1 MGLYELFEDLQ
12 KIDRKIT
19 EQNEKDRRI
28 PCNVCGDM
36 FCYTDRIELSDGI
49 CCPNCSNKVSPWFDK
64 ELQFTSVMDLKNHL
78 TYRDKNFTELFD
90 FNPTI
95 EIGNELKILIDERMK
110 KFVIA
115 GDNYDYKEKN
125 SDLIPLSSVTSCR
138 HRIV

>member
-64 ELQFTSVMDLKNHL
+64 ELQFSHTDHVD
-78 TYRDKNFTELFD
+78 
-90 FNPTI
+90 
-95 EIGNELKILIDERMK
+95 
-110 KFVIA
+110 
-115 GDNYDYKEKN
+115 
-125 SDLIPLSSVTSCR
+125 
-138 HRIV
+138 HRIDIRFLFLY